1 MDLVRDVRSVPERHV
16 TGAAQKGKAMRLL
29 QVNNV
34 GTLLGGTGACGY
46 SIRQALPDW
55 QHTVVFLSKVDDF
68 TRQQFGCDVR
78 SESRITPQL
87 IDEVKPD
94 VVLFHNTAANRMPS
108 HIPGEVLTVY
118 YQHSAALACREARR
132 KCDLFLTVSQH
143 LAKLAGIDSD
153 LVLYQPVPCPPNSTG
168 TTRNTAAFGRICTPN
183 GGKWEGQNEFYASLS
198 SAVDALSLVRG
209 PLPKLQA
216 DFVGA
221 PDAFL
226 PSARDMGR
234 FIPASWE
241 ARSLLREWS
250 AMLYHHP
257 TITETYGRT
266 VCEAQRA
273 GCIPI
278 VDARGGFV
286 EQVEHGKTGFLC
298 SSVNDFA
305 DALYRVMSGKHE
317 INRQRMAESAA
328 ARGSLSVWR
337 RNFLRWVEA
346 AASVKA

>member
-1 MDLVRDVRSVPERHV
+1 MKLLSV
-16 TGAAQKGKAMRLL
+16 A
-29 QVNNV
+29 NV
-34 GTLLGGTGACGY
+34 GTIIGGTGACCF
-46 SIRQALPDW
+46 SCVKSLPDW
-55 QHTVVFLSKVDDF
+55 EHAVVFLSGWNTGLKD
-68 TRQQFGCDVR
+68 QFGCDVLFR
-78 SESRITPQL
+78 TSVTPQL

-94 VVLFHNTAANRMPS
+94 VILFHNTAANRMPS

-168 TTRNTAAFGRICTPN
+168 TTRNTVAFGRICTPN

-221 PDAFL
+221 PDTFL

-286 EQVEHGKTGFLC
+286 EQIEHGKTGFLC

-305 DALYRVMSGKHE
+305 DALCRVMSGKHD
-317 INRQRMAESAA
+317 INRQRMAEAAA